1 MANGGPNRE
10 ASADDLNEKLVHINR
25 VAKAVKGGRQFGFAA
40 LAVVGDGEGKV
51 GFGRG
56 KAREV
61 PDGIAKAMDRA
72 RKEMRSFPLYGD
84 TLFHTVEGTHAG
96 ARVLLRPASP
106 GTGIIAGGPVRA
118 VMEVMGVKDILAKS
132 LGSSNPVNVV
142 RATFDALD
150 QVVSPEHMAAKRGKT
165 VEELWGQ

>member
-1 MANGGPNRE
+1 MAGANPK
-10 ASADDLNEKLVHINR
+10 ADSSSDDLQEKLVHINR

-61 PDGIAKAMDRA
+61 PDGIAKAMDQG
-72 RKEMRSFPLYGD
+72 RKHMRQYPMHGD

-96 ARVLLRPASP
+96 ARVLLKPASP

-118 VMEVMGVKDILAKS
+118 VMEVMGVKDVLAKS

-142 RATFDALD
+142 RATLNALD
-150 QVVSPEHMAAKRGKT
+150 QVVSPESMAAKRGKP
-165 VEELWGQ
+165 VDEIWS

>member
-1 MANGGPNRE
+1 VAGANPK
-10 ASADDLNEKLVHINR
+10 ADTSSDDLQEKLVHINR

-61 PDGIAKAMDRA
+61 PDGIAKAMDQG
-72 RKEMRSFPLYGD
+72 RKHMRQYPMHGD

-96 ARVLLRPASP
+96 ARVLLKPASP

-118 VMEVMGVKDILAKS
+118 VMEVMGVKDVLAKS

-142 RATFDALD
+142 RATLNALD
-150 QVVSPEHMAAKRGKT
+150 QVVSPESMAAKRGKP
-165 VEELWGQ
+165 VDEIWS

>member
-1 MANGGPNRE
+1 MAGANPK
-10 ASADDLNEKLVHINR
+10 ADTPADDLQEKLVNINR
-25 VAKAVKGGRQFGFAA
+25 AAKAVKGGRQFRFAA

-61 PDGIAKAMDRA
+61 PDGISKAMDQA
-72 RKEMRSFPLYGD
+72 RKHMRHYPLHGD

-96 ARVLLRPASP
+96 ARVLLKPASP

-118 VMEVMGVKDILAKS
+118 VMEVMGIKDVLAKS

-150 QVVSPEHMAAKRGKT
+150 QMVSPEQMAAKRGKP
-165 VEELWGQ
+165 VDEIWS

>member
-1 MANGGPNRE
+1 MAAANQRADSP
-10 ASADDLNEKLVHINR
+10 SDDLQEKLVNINR

-40 LAVVGDGEGKV
+40 LAVVGDGEGRV

-61 PDGIAKAMDRA
+61 PDGISKAMEQA
-72 RKEMRSFPLYGD
+72 RKHMRHFALHGD

-96 ARVLLRPASP
+96 ARVLLKPASP

-118 VMEVMGVKDILAKS
+118 VMEVMGVKDVLAKS

-150 QVVSPEHMAAKRGKT
+150 QMVSPEQMAAKRGKP
-165 VEELWGQ
+165 VDEIWS

>member
-1 MANGGPNRE
+1 VAGANPRGEN
-10 ASADDLNEKLVHINR
+10 SSDDLQEKLVNINR

-40 LAVVGDGEGKV
+40 LAVVGDGQGKV

-61 PDGIAKAMDRA
+61 PDGISKAMDQGRKHMRA
-72 RKEMRSFPLYGD
+72 FPLKGD
-84 TLFHTVEGTHAG
+84 TLYHTVEGTHAG
-96 ARVLLRPASP
+96 ARVLLKPASP

-118 VMEVMGVKDILAKS
+118 VMEVMGVKDVLAKS

-142 RATFDALD
+142 RATFDALE
-150 QVVSPEHMAAKRGKT
+150 QMVSPERMAAKRGKS
-165 VEELWGQ
+165 VDEIWS

>member
-1 MANGGPNRE
+1 MTNGGINRE
-10 ASADDLNEKLVHINR
+10 PSSDELQEKLVHINR

-61 PDGIAKAMDRA
+61 PDGITKAIDRA
-72 RKEMRSFPLYGD
+72 RKEMQPFPLYGA
-84 TLFHTVEGTHAG
+84 TLHHTVEGTHAG
-96 ARVLLRPASP
+96 ARVLLRPASS

-150 QVVSPEHMAAKRGKT
+150 QLISPEYMAAKRGKT
-165 VEELWGQ
+165 VEELWG

>member
-1 MANGGPNRE
+1 MAGANPK
-10 ASADDLNEKLVHINR
+10 ADSPADDLNEKLVHINR
-25 VAKAVKGGRQFGFAA
+25 VAKAAKGGRQFGFAA

-61 PDGIAKAMDRA
+61 PDGIAKAMDQG
-72 RKEMRSFPLYGD
+72 RKNMRKYDLSGD
-84 TLFHTVEGTHAG
+84 TLYHTVEGTHAG
-96 ARVLLRPASP
+96 ARVLLKPASP

-118 VMEVMGVKDILAKS
+118 VMEVMGIKDVLAKS
-132 LGSSNPVNVV
+132 HGSSNPINVI

-150 QVVSPEHMAAKRGKT
+150 QMMSPERMAAKRGKP
-165 VEELWGQ
+165 VDEVWS